1 MVATCPKNRLQAGLL
16 ALACMFLFLSC
27 TSAKAL
33 AADAV
38 EPLRLGSSGAYE
50 IGGHLSVLK
59 DPSRTL
65 TLERVIAAD
74 RGGRLAGLPYNLNEG
89 YARSAFWVHFT
100 LVRDASFPD
109 TCWLRLTPS
118 YTDEVT
124 VYIQAPGSDPSKAS
138 SYQEVLLGDHVPAWR
153 RPLIHPDFVVP
164 VTLEQGQPVEI
175 YIRVFSNSSISLAGQ
190 IHTQNDL
197 RDHTYRDIMFQSA
210 YLGIALVIFLMNL
223 IFFISIRDR
232 LFLFFSL
239 YVLMDILNNLAIEGM
254 LTLLYPGVVH
264 LVSDIFVYMG
274 IGAKFLVFAEF
285 SYTFFKE
292 SASRWILG
300 YLRAMSFMG
309 LLTVVSVPL
318 GAYPL
323 IMPFSFTGML
333 VMIVLLLWHSRRMIP
348 LAPGSGILM
357 FLAFAVSTVGYA
369 FEILRLLGVIPL
381 NLAWD
386 LNTIQPAALI
396 HLTLISL
403 ALSERL
409 RMAQRQAVESSMQ
422 AEHKAV
428 AMADEMTRELR
439 ENKERLEVALESE
452 HVALE
457 RQQQFLAMVSHEYRT
472 PLAIIQG
479 NLDIMVMNRE
489 ECSGPEDEEVTKMR
503 SAIQRLVEVMEVSL
517 EQSRLMDFHAREKYR
532 QISVREFVSHQ
543 VDSAAWMWPKRRFLL
558 VESVTDGLI
567 SGDLPLLNTVLFNLL
582 DNAQKYS
589 PDGTDISIDCS
600 ISGGMAHIDVRNRS
614 AGLSHADH
622 SRLFE
627 KYHRGNN
634 SQNTAGAGIGLW
646 LAQRIVEQHG
656 GRIVFDCDRDGKVH
670 VSLNLPVDVA

>member
-1 MVATCPKNRLQAGLL
+1 
-16 ALACMFLFLSC
+16 MFLPIALLCCCLMLMCRASAFADTTRPIKLGPGGSC
-27 TSAKAL
+27 
-33 AADAV
+33 
-38 EPLRLGSSGAYE
+38 E
-50 IGGHLSVLK
+50 IGGHLSVVK
-59 DPSRTL
+59 DPTRNL
-65 TLERVIAAD
+65 TLGQVIAEKRD
-74 RGGRLAGLPYNLNEG
+74 GKFAGLPYNLNEG

-109 TCWLRLTPS
+109 TGWLRLTPS

-124 VYIQAPGSDPSKAS
+124 VYIQVPGSDPSKAS
-138 SYQEVLLGDHVPAWR
+138 SYQELLLGDHVPAWK

-164 VTLEQGQPVEI
+164 VSMGDGQPVEI
-175 YIRVFSNSSISLAGQ
+175 YIRVYSNSSISLAGQ
-190 IHTQNDL
+190 IHSQNDL

-223 IFFISIRDR
+223 IFYISIRDR

-254 LTLLYPGVVH
+254 LTLLYPEVVH
-264 LVSDIFVYMG
+264 MVSDIFVYMG

-292 SASRWILG
+292 SASGWILR

-323 IMPFSFTGML
+323 IMPLSFTGML
-333 VMIVLLLWHSRRMIP
+333 FMIVLLLWHSRRMIP

-396 HLTLISL
+396 HMTLISL

-409 RMAQRQAVESSMQ
+409 RMAERKAVESSRQ
-422 AEHKAV
+422 AERTAV
-428 AMADEMTRELR
+428 IMAEEMTSELR

-479 NLDIMVMNRE
+479 NLDIMEMNRGE
-489 ECSGPEDEEVTKMR
+489 SSGSEDEEVTKMR

-517 EQSRLMDFHAREKYR
+517 EQSRLMDFQAREKHR
-532 QISVREFVSHQ
+532 AIKAGEFVRHQ
-543 VDSAAWMWPKRRFLL
+543 VDSASWMWPNHRFVLT
-558 VESVTDGLI
+558 ETGEEGII

-589 PDGTDISIDCS
+589 ASGTDIRIASAVS
-600 ISGGMAHIDVRNRS
+600 EGTLHITVRNRS
-614 AGLSHADH
+614 VGIPMIDTAL
-622 SRLFE
+622 LFE
-627 KYHRGNN
+627 KYRRGNN

-646 LAQRIVEQHG
+646 LAQQIVGQHG
-656 GRIVFDCDRDGKVH
+656 GSMQFECDREGVATAS
-670 VSLNLPVDVA
+670 VNLPLSVA